1 MRKTMFV
8 CLSLMTA
15 IVVFSLSAQAQSK
28 TQPDAQSKTDA
39 LLALKGLD
47 PVQLTQGKEMKGE
60 EKLSVTHKGFK
71 YLFANAEDKAKFEK
85 EPKRF
90 EIQLSGECP
99 VVPGAEGNPEIF
111 TVYNE
116 RIYIFASDNC
126 LANFKED
133 PKKYVNP

>member
-1 MRKTMFV
+1 MRKIMFA
-8 CLSLMTA
+8 CLLLT
-15 IVVFSLSAQAQSK
+15 IVSLSSNAFAQSSAQSK
-28 TQPDAQSKTDA
+28 NDA
-39 LLALKGLD
+39 LMALKGLD
-47 PVQLTQGKEMKGE
+47 PVLLTQGKEAKGE
-60 EKLSVTHKGFK
+60 ESLSVTHNGFK

-126 LANFKED
+126 LANFKQD